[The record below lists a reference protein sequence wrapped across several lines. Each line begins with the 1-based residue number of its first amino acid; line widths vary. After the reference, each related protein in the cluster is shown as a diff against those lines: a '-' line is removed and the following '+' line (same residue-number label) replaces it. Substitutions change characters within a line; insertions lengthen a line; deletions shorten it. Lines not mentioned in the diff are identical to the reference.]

1 MFNIK
6 LSNMLL
12 GEKLRKLRED
22 AGQPQRRAAAAL
34 DIDTGTYCKIE
45 KGRFL
50 PNKGQ
55 IIMLS
60 DFYNCDKNELIKLL
74 LADKLIDVVKDE
86 DLAGEAF
93 VLAQD
98 MLNIK
103 K

>member
-1 MFNIK
+1 
-6 LSNMLL
+6 MLL

-45 KGRFL
+45 KGKFL
-50 PNKGQ
+50 PNKDQ
-55 IIMLS
+55 VTMLS
-60 DFYNCDKNELIKLL
+60 SFYNCDKSELLKLL